1 MDGLLITTSKTI
13 YITMTWLLQ
22 HDDDILVWQEFDSE
36 DAAREWADYNILRD
50 DRRNWTLIDPE
61 GGDWMV

>member
-1 MDGLLITTSKTI
+1 
-13 YITMTWLLQ
+13 MTWLLQ
-22 HDDDILVWQEFDSE
+22 HDDDILVWQEFDSD

-50 DRRNWTLIDPE
+50 VRRNWTLIDPE

>member
-1 MDGLLITTSKTI
+1 
-13 YITMTWLLQ
+13 MTWLLQ
-22 HDDDILVWQEFDSE
+22 HDTDVLVWQDFDTE
-36 DAAREWADYNILRD
+36 AEAREWADDNILRD